1 MPTKV
6 PSKPKATVYHTAPK
20 SPKPK
25 QLPSGREAGD
35 DEKALMS
42 MTGIATV
49 FNPVQVSLL
58 SARTP
63 EYAIRKRPG
72 GGGKALSYVPHGYV
86 TATLN
91 KAFGFDWDYVLKPVF
106 NGSLVQQTDVYF
118 PLPANATPQMKAKAV
133 YRDTQFCNVQ
143 HNLTVY
149 GELTV
154 RVRDGKGNIVATI
167 TKGGPGSAIWH
178 EENEYG
184 DAVKSAKSD
193 GLKVAA
199 HELGIALDLY
209 FDEDAAIDEYE
220 KKQDDAQAAIEAASM
235 PSTGLELLAR
245 AMSEYQLNA
254 EALCQKIGL
263 ADVVTLMAV
272 TDPEVIRGYWRTL
285 GEQ

>member
-1 MPTKV
+1 
-6 PSKPKATVYHTAPK
+6 
-20 SPKPK
+20 
-25 QLPSGREAGD
+25 
-35 DEKALMS
+35 
-42 MTGIATV
+42 
-49 FNPVQVSLL
+49 
-58 SARTP
+58 
-63 EYAIRKRPG
+63 
-72 GGGKALSYVPHGYV
+72 
-86 TATLN
+86 
-91 KAFGFDWDYVLKPVF
+91 
-106 NGSLVQQTDVYF
+106 
-118 PLPANATPQMKAKAV
+118 MKAKAV

-235 PSTGLELLAR
+235 PSNPFELLAR
-245 AMSEYQLNA
+245 AQAEYQLDGT
-254 EALCQKIGL
+254 ALCAKLWIDMAVL
-263 ADVVTLMAV
+263 LAV
-272 TDPEVIRGYWRTL
+272 TDPETIRGYWRTL
-285 GEQ
+285 GGNNANPQVIN

>member
-1 MPTKV
+1 MPTTKKSSTKV
-6 PSKPKATVYHTAPK
+6 LPVKQS
-20 SPKPK
+20 KPK
-25 QLPSGREAGD
+25 QLPSGREASN
-35 DEKALMS
+35 DEASLMRI
-42 MTGIATV
+42 TGAATV
-49 FNPVQVSLL
+49 FSADQVNIL

-91 KAFGFDWDYVLKPVF
+91 KVFGFDWDYVLKPVF
-106 NGSLVQQTDVYF
+106 NGSLVQQIDVTT
-118 PLPANATPQMKAKAV
+118 AAAK
-133 YRDTQFCNVQ
+133 RGDPPRVQ

-154 RVRDGKGNIVATI
+154 RIHNAKGNVVTTI

-209 FDEDAAIDEYE
+209 FDEDAAIDEYQQ
-220 KKQDDAQAAIEAASM
+220 KQNDAATAIEAASM
-235 PSTGLELLAR
+235 PSNPFELLAR
-245 AMSEYQLNA
+245 AQSDYKLDGQT
-254 EALCQKIGL
+254 LCAKLQIDMPVL
-263 ADVVTLMAV
+263 LAV
-272 TDPEVIRGYWRTL
+272 TDPETIRGYWRTL
-285 GEQ
+285 GGNNAKPEVIN